1 MFTFKSLYFSKSRSR
16 EILFVLEFDAKFL
29 CCSRSKF
36 GFIGIPRNSFPWW
49 YLSFNRKWLTNFRDI
64 VFELWMILQHVNI
77 AANVNM
83 AFSASIS
90 PIPHPTPKKEQKD
103 VVSVFVESD

>member
-1 MFTFKSLYFSKSRSR
+1 MLNFYVVVTVNFDLSVYQETHFHDGIWVLIENDWWVI
-16 EILFVLEFDAKFL
+16 EIL
-29 CCSRSKF
+29 
-36 GFIGIPRNSFPWW
+36 
-49 YLSFNRKWLTNFRDI
+49 YLNY
-64 VFELWMILQHVNI
+64 VMIQHVNI

-90 PIPHPTPKKEQKD
+90 SIPHPTPKKEQKD